1 MLLIPLAWH
10 PHILIN
16 ASHPQTWPG
25 SRQASDAKKREKHL
39 LLHFFP
45 HHMSLPASQDKV
57 YLQQSP
63 AVGKEKL
70 PDTSPDLFFL
80 CFTSIRYNTFEMEA
94 AWCSSVE
101 KKYQLVVD
109 CYSNDSI
116 FHFFSS
122 THSGG
127 SNNFSMLSWLLSGA
141 LPTAE
146 RVQCNAMWNVQCIP
160 KIFCCTNSSTL
171 TPFFFHTSLTSRV
184 INFFTLSH
192 SQCCLSH
199 CLLAFTF
206 QPIQPKPKLANV
218 QCFLKVQIENRLLT
232 FLGV

>member
-1 MLLIPLAWH
+1 MLPIHKLDQGHDKL
-10 PHILIN
+10 LML
-16 ASHPQTWPG
+16 
-25 SRQASDAKKREKHL
+25 KKEKNICCCI
-39 LLHFFP
+39 FFP
-45 HHMSLPASQDKV
+45 TMSLPASQDKV

-70 PDTSPDLFFL
+70 PDNSPDLFCL
-80 CFTSIRYNTFEMEA
+80 CFTSIRYNTVEMEA
-94 AWCSSVE
+94 AWCSGVE
-101 KKYQLVVD
+101 KKYHLVFD

-122 THSGG
+122 THCGG
-127 SNNFSMLSWLLSGA
+127 SNNFSMLSWQLSGA
-141 LPTAE
+141 RPTAE

-171 TPFFFHTSLTSRV
+171 TPFFFHKSLTSRV
-184 INFFTLSH
+184 INFFILSH

-206 QPIQPKPKLANV
+206 QPKPKLANM
-218 QCFLKVQIENRLLT
+218 QCFLKDQIENRLFI